1 MGTLSYLSLVR
12 AKDHPHRPRYT
23 YEPTGSGDGKAKVL
37 AGLAHFAGSDSALS
51 AKEQLA
57 APNAWFVPALAGG
70 VAVAFN
76 VPGIG
81 SEELHIPRQ
90 ALADVFLGRIW
101 QWSGLAPWNP
111 TLAGVEQNISLVV
124 RSEGSGTTS
133 VFTSALSSFSAE
145 WKASVGS
152 ASLPKWPTA
161 ASKREG
167 NSGVA
172 LGIRLT
178 PYSLGYLNL
187 AEAKTY
193 GVSFAKVANAEGQY
207 IAPTLASV
215 QAGTAGG
222 LPKIEELVKNGS
234 TDFYVDLVDPKGVA
248 EAYPISTF
256 TYLAFSPSRLD
267 CDSLFDVLFLVFWA
281 WTNAEASSLATEK
294 SLAPINDDVRSACL
308 TALRSVKCESKI
320 LMTKV
325 QLAFGLGCTSGV
337 CTHFLHGMLMTQQ
350 RLRGARILPQF
361 LE

>member
-1 MGTLSYLSLVR
+1 MVAVSANTRKVE
-12 AKDHPHRPRYT
+12 YT
-23 YEPTGSGDGKAKVL
+23 YAPTGSSDGRAKLV
-37 AGLAHFAGSDSALS
+37 AGSVHFAGSDSALS
-51 AKEQLA
+51 AKEKLA
-57 APNAWFVPALAGG
+57 IPNAWFVPVLAGG
-70 VAVAFN
+70 VAIGFN

-81 SEELHIPRQ
+81 SEELNIPRQ
-90 ALADVFLGRIW
+90 ALADVFLGTIW
-101 QWSGLAPWNP
+101 QWSGLAAWNP
-111 TLAGVEQNISLVV
+111 KLAGVEQNISLIV

-187 AEAKTY
+187 ADAKTY

-207 IAPTLASV
+207 ISPTLASV
-215 QAGTAGG
+215 QAGTAGC
-222 LPKIEELVKNGS
+222 LPKIEELVRNGS
-234 TDFYVDLVDPKGVA
+234 TDFYVDVVDPRGVA

-256 TYLAFSPSRLD
+256 TYLAFNPSRLD

-281 WTNAEASSLATEK
+281 WANADALSMATEK

-308 TALRSVKCESKI
+308 AALLSVKCESEI
-320 LMTKV
+320 LITKV
-325 QLAFGLGCTSGV
+325 QLAFGLGCKSGV
-337 CTHFLHGMLMTQQ
+337 CTHFLHDTLMTQQ
-350 RLRGARILPQF
+350 RLRGARILPQC

>member
-1 MGTLSYLSLVR
+1 VHYVY
-12 AKDHPHRPRYT
+12 A
-23 YEPTGSGDGKAKVL
+23 PTGSSDGKAKLV
-37 AGLAHFAGSDSALS
+37 AGSVHFAGSDSALS
-51 AKEQLA
+51 AKEKLA
-57 APNAWFVPALAGG
+57 IPNAWFVPVLAGG
-70 VAVAFN
+70 VAIGFN

-81 SEELHIPRQ
+81 SEELNIPRQ
-90 ALADVFLGRIW
+90 ALADVFLGTIW

-111 TLAGVEQNISLVV
+111 KLAGVEQNISLIV

-187 AEAKTY
+187 ADAKTY

-207 IAPTLASV
+207 ISPTLASV
-215 QAGTAGG
+215 QAGTAGC
-222 LPKIEELVKNGS
+222 LPKIEELVRNGS
-234 TDFYVDLVDPKGVA
+234 TDFYVDVVDPRGVA

-256 TYLAFSPSRLD
+256 TYLAFNPSRLD
-267 CDSLFDVLFLVFWA
+267 CDSLFDVMYMIYWA
-281 WTNAEASSLATEK
+281 WTDEKATDI
-294 SLAPINDDVRSACL
+294 SVQRQFAPIPIALQS
-308 TALRSVKCESKI
+308 ALRTAFRAIHCHQAPF
-320 LMTKV
+320 TK
-325 QLAFGLGCTSGV
+325 FRNY
-337 CTHFLHGMLMTQQ
+337 MLSHIEY
-350 RLRGARILPQF
+350 LYKPVIVGAGATFP
-361 LE
+361 

>member
-1 MGTLSYLSLVR
+1 LCRWLVYNKWIKTLNGQR
-12 AKDHPHRPRYT
+12 ANDNVQYA
-23 YEPTGSGDGKAKVL
+23 YEPTGSSDGKAKLL
-37 AGLAHFAGSDSALS
+37 AGSVHFAGSDSALS
-51 AKEQLA
+51 AKEKLA
-57 APNAWFVPALAGG
+57 IPNAWFVPVLAGG
-70 VAVAFN
+70 VAVGFN

-81 SEELHIPRQ
+81 SEELRIPRQ

-152 ASLPKWPTA
+152 SSLPKWPTA

-193 GVSFAKVANAEGQY
+193 EVSFAKVANAEGQY

-256 TYLAFSPSRLD
+256 TYLAFNPTASD
-267 CDSLFDVLFLVFWA
+267 CFTLFDVMYLTYWA
-281 WTNAEASSLATEK
+281 WTDDKATEI
-294 SLAPINDDVRSACL
+294 SVQHQLAPIPI
-308 TALRSVKCESKI
+308 ALRSALRTAFSSIKCYEAPF
-320 LMTKV
+320 TKFRNNV
-325 QLAFGLGCTSGV
+325 LSRIEYV
-337 CTHFLHGMLMTQQ
+337 YKPVII
-350 RLRGARILPQF
+350 GAGATFP
-361 LE
+361 